1 LWHNADAMKHLHI
14 LALAWVAS
22 VGCGDGSSSG
32 QAANCETNSAA
43 GLMQCVRAQHY
54 LDDLNFIAL
63 PRPPKSAQW
72 QAVQN
77 LCADRL
83 ASLGFQVERQSYGS
97 GVNVIGVR
105 SSASAAAERVLI
117 SAHYDHINNCAGA
130 DDNASGLAGTLEAAR
145 VLATGSFNRTLVVAC
160 WDEEE
165 RGMVGSAAYA
175 TRAKAAGESINLALV
190 MDMIGF
196 KSDAPNSQA
205 MPLGF
210 DLVFPTQVA
219 KLKANQSRADFIAVV
234 ANESAA
240 MAAQQIESHAQ
251 EVAQPYLTLPL
262 TVAQIESSLYA
273 DLLRSDHASF
283 WKAGYPALFLSDTA
297 ELRNS
302 HYHCA
307 SGPDA
312 IADLNTEFAV
322 KTIQMVVSTAVDA
335 LGM

>member
-1 LWHNADAMKHLHI
+1 
-14 LALAWVAS
+14 
-22 VGCGDGSSSG
+22 
-32 QAANCETNSAA
+32 
-43 GLMQCVRAQHY
+43 MQCVGSQHY
-54 LDDLNFIAL
+54 LDDLNFIAK

-72 QAVQN
+72 QAVQD

-105 SSASAAAERVLI
+105 SGASAAAEHVLI

-145 VLATGSFNRTLVVAC
+145 VLATGHFRRTLVVAC

-175 TRAKAAGESINLALV
+175 TRAKAAGDSINLALV
-190 MDMIGF
+190 LDMIGF
-196 KSDAPNSQA
+196 KNDAPDSQT
-205 MPLGF
+205 MPFGF
-210 DLVFPTQVA
+210 DLAFPTQVA
-219 KLKANQSRADFIAVV
+219 KLQANQSRADFIAVV

-240 MAAQQIESHAQ
+240 TSAQQMEGHAQ
-251 EVAQPYLTLPL
+251 EVAQPFVTLPL
-262 TVAQIESSLYA
+262 TAAQIGSSLYS

-283 WKAGYPALFLSDTA
+283 WKAGYPALFLSDTG

-307 SGPDA
+307 SGADA
-312 IADLNTEFAV
+312 VTDLNTAFAV
-322 KTIQMVVSTAVDA
+322 KTIQMLIGTAADA

>member
-1 LWHNADAMKHLHI
+1 
-14 LALAWVAS
+14 
-22 VGCGDGSSSG
+22 
-32 QAANCETNSAA
+32 
-43 GLMQCVRAQHY
+43 MQCVRAQHY

-72 QAVQN
+72 QAVQD

-83 ASLGFQVERQSYGS
+83 TSLGFQVERQSYGS

-105 SSASAAAERVLI
+105 SGASAAGERVLI
-117 SAHYDHINNCAGA
+117 SAHYDHINDCPGA
-130 DDNASGLAGTLEAAR
+130 DDNASGVAGTLEAAR
-145 VLATGSFNRTLVVAC
+145 VLATGSFRRALVVAF

-175 TRAKAAGESINLALV
+175 TRAKAAGESIPLALV
-190 MDMIGF
+190 MDLIGF
-196 KSDAPNSQA
+196 KSDAPNSQT
-205 MPLGF
+205 MPAGF
-210 DLVFPTQVA
+210 NLVFPTQVA
-219 KLKANQSRADFIAVV
+219 KLQANQSRADFIAVV

-240 MAAQQIESHAQ
+240 TSAQQIEGHAQ
-251 EVAQPYLTLPL
+251 EVAQPFVTMPL
-262 TVAQIESSLYA
+262 TAAQIGSSLYS

-297 ELRNS
+297 DLRNS

-307 SGPDA
+307 SGPDVV
-312 IADLNTEFAV
+312 ADLNTEFAV
-322 KTIQMVVSTAVDA
+322 KTIQMVVGTAVDA